1 MTGLKRA
8 IVTDIEGTTSA
19 ISFVKDVLFPF
30 AAQHLPSFVAE
41 HASSAEVSAVLKSAR
56 DHLGNPNLPTDELV
70 KTFLQWIAEDKKVTA
85 LKTLQGMIWK
95 SGYERGEL
103 KGHLYP
109 EVAQVL
115 ATWKAGGHALYV
127 FSSGSIAA
135 QRLLFAH
142 TEYGDLTPL
151 FSGYFDTT
159 TGSKLNA
166 SSYTSIA
173 QAVGRPP
180 DEVVFLS
187 DHEGEIAAAQEA
199 GMRVVCLVRE
209 GQNTHQNSPYLRAT
223 SFREFDPQAI

>member
-30 AAQHLPSFVAE
+30 AAERLPTFIAE
-41 HASSAEVSAVLKSAR
+41 HHRSAEVSAVLQSAR
-56 DHLGNPNLPTDELV
+56 EHLGEPNLTPDQLV
-70 KTFLQWIAEDKKVTA
+70 KTFLQWMAEDKKVTA

-95 SGYERGEL
+95 SGYEGGDL

-109 EVAQVL
+109 DAAQVL
-115 ATWKAGGHALYV
+115 AAWKAAGHALYV

-135 QRLLFAH
+135 QKLLFAH

-159 TGSKLNA
+159 TGSKLSV

-173 QAVGRPP
+173 HAVGRPP
-180 DEVVFLS
+180 EQVVFLS
-187 DHEGEIAAAQEA
+187 DHEGEISAALQA
-199 GMRVVCLVRE
+199 GMRVVQLFRD
-209 GQNTHQNSPYLRAT
+209 GQIAPQNSPYLCAT
-223 SFREFDPQAI
+223 SFHDFDPQAV